1 MTRVP
6 AEGTNPVTGRK
17 YARVEPVAG
26 EERPVLYQKRVK
38 IHPKRVSGNFRRLK
52 WAVMVTLLGIYYLA
66 PWVRWDR
73 GPFAPDQAI
82 LIDFPARRFY
92 FFFIELWPQEVYYLT
107 GLLVLAAISLFLV
120 TSLFG
125 RLWCGLGCPQTL
137 WTDLFIWVE
146 RKIEGDRNARI
157 KLDRATWTF
166 GKGAKR
172 SFKYL
177 IWMMISV
184 ATGGAWV
191 FYYADAPTL
200 AGELLT
206 LSAPATAWV
215 WIGILT
221 TTTFILGGFAREQ
234 VCTYMCPYARFQA
247 AMFDE
252 DTFSVSYRTDR
263 GEPRGSHKKD
273 APWEGRGHCIDCYQC
288 VAVCPTGIDIR
299 DGQQLQCISCGL
311 CIDACN
317 GVMDKKELPRGLVGY
332 DSLANINLRKA
343 GLPSRFRFARPRTL
357 TYAALLLVVGAIMV
371 VTLVE
376 RAVVE
381 INVLRD
387 RNPLFVT
394 LSDGSIRNGYT
405 FKILN
410 KQRQEGSFI
419 LSVNGLSADG
429 LSAAT
434 LSVVGGDGD
443 PATTVPLM
451 VSPDKLGSYHIF
463 VHAPHASLSGASTDF
478 EFVLVESTT
487 GAYFE
492 HDGVFRGPGS

>member
-1 MTRVP
+1 MNRVP

-17 YARVEPVAG
+17 YARVEPVEG

-52 WAVMVTLLGIYYLA
+52 WAVMATLLGIYYLA
-66 PWVRWDR
+66 PWIRWDR

-107 GLLVLAAISLFLV
+107 GLLVLAAISLFFV

-125 RLWCGLGCPQTL
+125 RLWCGLGCPQTV

-177 IWMMISV
+177 IWIIISV
-184 ATGGAWV
+184 VTGGAWV

-221 TTTFILGGFAREQ
+221 ATTFVLGGFAREQ

-263 GEPRGSHKKD
+263 GEPRGSHKKG
-273 APWEGRGHCIDCYQC
+273 ATWEGRGHCIDCYQC

-317 GVMDKKELPRGLVGY
+317 GVMDKKGLPRGLVGY

-343 GLPSRFRFARPRTL
+343 GSPPRIRLVRPRTII
-357 TYAALLLVVGAIMV
+357 YAALLVVVGAVMI
-371 VTLVE
+371 TALLG
-376 RAVVE
+376 RADVE

-419 LSVNGLSADG
+419 LSVDG

-443 PATTVPLM
+443 PAATASMT

-463 VHAPHASLSGASTDF
+463 VHAPQAELSGAATDF
-478 EFVLVESTT
+478 KFVLRDSST
-487 GAYFE
+487 GARFA